1 MAEAIVSFAVERLG
15 DLLIQEASFLHGVN
29 DKVAEIQVELRR
41 MKCFLKDADAIQN
54 EDETIRNWVAEIREA
69 AYDAEDTVET
79 FAFKVARRRRS
90 GLQNILKRYA
100 CILSEFKALHEV
112 GTEIDAIKN
121 RISSLST
128 SLQSYNIKSIGEGES
143 SGSRNERQRLLRR
156 SYSHVVDEDTVG
168 VEGNAKIL
176 VEQLVQPDKRCSVV
190 SIWGMGGLGKT
201 TLAKKVYHHGAVRR
215 HFDCFAWSS
224 VSQQFN
230 IRAVVKEILFKFMPP
245 SREQRKEIEKMGDN
259 EVLKRVYRIQ
269 EEKKCLVILD
279 DVWTT
284 EAWDMLRPA
293 FPLQKA
299 GSKILLTTR
308 NKAVASH
315 ADPQGFLYQPKCLTE
330 EESWELLQR
339 RAFHR
344 NDNDPTINNM
354 EEVGKEMARYCG
366 GLPLAVVVLGGLLAT
381 NHTLHDWER
390 IRRNIKSY
398 LMRGKDNYKQQDS
411 GVSYVLALSYQDL
424 SYHLKSCFLYLAHF
438 PEDYEIRTKSLVRMW
453 VAEGI
458 ISKVGEQ
465 TMEDVAEGYLDELI
479 QRCMVQVG
487 RTGSNGRVKT
497 CQLHDLM
504 RDLCLSKA
512 KEENFLEI
520 IGFQQVETF
529 SSSMVTIPALDKVRR
544 RAIYLDQSL
553 PVESVAEARAVS
565 KNKDEDANIYVKL
578 NPENGTP
585 LRSLLIFY
593 PPEEETVHW
602 MLRKLDLKK
611 FTLLRVLSLEKLSL
625 EEKLPKAIG
634 NLVHLKFLS
643 FKHANLLRFPSS
655 IRNLG
660 CIQTLDLRFFGSSG
674 DGPIICSR
682 MNEVIGRMKWLR
694 HLYLPFDLR
703 VGNGKVQWGKLS
715 NLETLKYFDAEQWD
729 IKDLAHLTK
738 LQKLNVMKVKSFKEL
753 DAILKPSHPISSNL
767 RSLHLFDVRT
777 KVEEIDLK
785 QLSRCPHLYKLYLR
799 GEISNLPGHSF
810 FPPNLTELIL
820 FSSNLKQ
827 DPTPILESLLN
838 LTILNLR
845 YDFYIGEE
853 MVFSKNGFPRLK
865 DLMISSHF
873 VKRLKVDKGAMP
885 NLKYLGIFEC
895 VSLEMVPEEVKY
907 ITTLQTLD
915 VFGMPKDFIRRLQV
929 INGKEGEDFY
939 KVQHVPSIRI
949 FTKSVPSIT
958 LIDDEG
964 PFLYVH

>member
-1 MAEAIVSFAVERLG
+1 MVEAIVSFAVERLG
-15 DLLIQEASFLHGVN
+15 DLLIQEASFLHGVT
-29 DKVAEIQVELRR
+29 DKVAEIKVELRR
-41 MKCFLKDADAIQN
+41 MTCFLKDADARQD
-54 EDETIRNWVAEIREA
+54 EDETIRNLVAEIREA

-100 CILSEFKALHEV
+100 CILSEFKALHE
-112 GTEIDAIKN
+112 
-121 RISSLST
+121 
-128 SLQSYNIKSIGEGES
+128 SIGEGES
-143 SGSRNERQRLLRR
+143 SGSRNERQRILRR

-168 VEGNAKIL
+168 VEGNVKIL
-176 VEQLVQPDKRCSVV
+176 VEQLVDPDKRCSVV

-230 IRAVVKEILFKFMPP
+230 IRAVVQEILFKFMPP
-245 SREQRKEIEKMGDN
+245 SPEQRKEIEKMGEN

-293 FPLQKA
+293 FPLQKV

-339 RAFHR
+339 RAFLR
-344 NDNDPTINNM
+344 NDNGTDPTINNM

-381 NHTLHDWER
+381 NHTLYDWER
-390 IRRNIKSY
+390 IHRNIKSY

-411 GVSYVLALSYQDL
+411 GVSDVLALSFQDL

-465 TMEDVAEGYLDELI
+465 TLEDVAEGYLDELI

-520 IGFQQVETF
+520 I
-529 SSSMVTIPALDKVRR
+529 
-544 RAIYLDQSL
+544 DQSL
-553 PVESVAEARAVS
+553 PVESDAEARAVS
-565 KNKDEDANIYVKL
+565 KNKDEDANIY
-578 NPENGTP
+578 
-585 LRSLLIFY
+585 
-593 PPEEETVHW
+593 
-602 MLRKLDLKK
+602 K
-611 FTLLRVLSLEKLSL
+611 FTLLRVLSLEGLSL
-625 EEKLPKAIG
+625 GEKLPKSIG

-643 FKHANLLRFPSS
+643 FKYA
-655 IRNLG
+655 
-660 CIQTLDLRFFGSSG
+660 
-674 DGPIICSR
+674 
-682 MNEVIGRMKWLR
+682 MIGRMKWLR
-694 HLYLPFDLR
+694 HLYLPFRLH
-703 VGNGKVQWGKLS
+703 VGNSKVQWGNLS
-715 NLETLKYFDAEQWD
+715 NLETLKEFDAEQWD

-738 LQKLNVMKVKSFKEL
+738 LQKLEVKRVKSFKEL
-753 DAILKPSHPISSNL
+753 DVILKPSHPISSNL
-767 RSLHLFDVRT
+767 RSLGLNDVGT

-785 QLSRCPHLYKLYLR
+785 QLSMCPHLYKLNLD
-799 GEISNLPGHSF
+799 GEISNLLGHFF
-810 FPPNLTELIL
+810 FPPNLTMLTL
-820 FSSNLKQ
+820 RSSKLKQ
-827 DPTPILESLLN
+827 DPTPILECLLN
-838 LTILNLR
+838 LTILSLLT
-845 YDFYIGEE
+845 DFYIGEE

-865 DLMISSHF
+865 DLAISSHS

-885 NLKYLGIFEC
+885 NLKNLAILAR

-915 VFGMPKDFIRRLQV
+915 VVFMPKDFIRRLQV

-939 KVQHVPSIRI
+939 KVEHVPSI
-949 FTKSVPSIT
+949 K

-964 PFLYVH
+964 ERRSVRP

>member
-15 DLLIQEASFLHGVN
+15 DLLIQEASFLHGVT
-29 DKVAEIQVELRR
+29 DKIAEIQVELRR
-41 MKCFLKDADAIQN
+41 MKCFLKDADARRD

-128 SLQSYNIKSIGEGES
+128 SLQSYNIKSIEGES
-143 SGSRNERQRLLRR
+143 SGSRNERQRILRR
-156 SYSHVVDEDTVG
+156 SYSHVVDEDTLG
-168 VEGNAKIL
+168 VEGNVKIL
-176 VEQLVQPDKRCSVV
+176 MEQLVQPDKRCSVV

-230 IRAVVKEILFKFMPP
+230 IRAVVQEILINFMSPP
-245 SREQRKEIEKMGDN
+245 QEQRKEIEKMSDN

-284 EAWDMLRPA
+284 EAWDTLRPA
-293 FPLQKA
+293 FPLQKV

-339 RAFHR
+339 RAFLR

-381 NHTLHDWER
+381 NHTLYDWER
-390 IRRNIKSY
+390 IHRNIKSY
-398 LMRGKDNYKQQDS
+398 LMRGIDNYKQQDS
-411 GVSYVLALSYQDL
+411 GVSNVLALSYQDL
-424 SYHLKSCFLYLAHF
+424 SCHLKSCFLYLAHF

-465 TMEDVAEGYLDELI
+465 TLEDVAEGYLDELI

-487 RTGSNGRVKT
+487 RTSSNGRVHT
-497 CQLHDLM
+497 IQLHDLM

-529 SSSMVTIPALDKVRR
+529 SSSVVTTPTLDKVRR

-553 PVESVAEARAVS
+553 PVQSDAEARAVS

-585 LRSLLIFY
+585 LRSLLIFS
-593 PPEEETVHW
+593 PPKEVTVHW
-602 MLRKLDLKK
+602 MLRKLNLKK
-611 FTLLRVLSLEKLSL
+611 FTLLRVLSLEGLSL
-625 EEKLPKAIG
+625 GEKLPKSIG

-643 FKHANLLRFPSS
+643 FKYASLLHFPSS

-660 CIQTLDLRFFGSSG
+660 CIQTLDLRITR
-674 DGPIICSR
+674 PMICFR

-694 HLYLPFDLR
+694 HLYLPFDLH
-703 VGNGKVQWGKLS
+703 VGNSKVQWGNLS
-715 NLETLKYFDAEQWD
+715 NLETLKNFDAVQWD

-738 LQKLNVMKVKSFKEL
+738 LQKLEVKRVKSFKEL
-753 DAILKPSHPISSNL
+753 DVILKPSHPISSNL
-767 RSLHLFDVRT
+767 RSLGLKHVGT

-785 QLSRCPHLYKLYLR
+785 QLSMCPHLYKLRLH
-799 GEISNLPGHSF
+799 GEISNLPGHFF
-810 FPPNLTELIL
+810 FPPNLTMLTL
-820 FSSNLKQ
+820 RSSKLKQ
-827 DPTPILESLLN
+827 DPTPILECLLN
-838 LTILNLR
+838 LTILSLLR
-845 YDFYIGEE
+845 DFYIGEE

-865 DLMISSHF
+865 DLAIFSHS

-885 NLKYLGIFEC
+885 NLKNLAIVDC
-895 VSLEMVPEEVKY
+895 TSLEMVPEEVKY

-915 VFGMPKDFIRRLQV
+915 VAFMPKDFIQRLQV

-939 KVQHVPSIRI
+939 KVEHVPSI
-949 FTKSVPSIT
+949 K

-964 PFLYVH
+964 ERRSVRP